1 MQIDLYNNAS
11 VMEKVSRVSKQIETR
26 DFKLAQDLTKIKEIN
41 PDIFAKVEELSK
53 ASRQYELQAGG
64 ANDNLFL
71 LEILGVGKYCKK
83 YSVVLDMSDCLD
95 YILHRLSGCSISS
108 VRQLQDYDNIS
119 KNIIGLN
126 FDELQNLTFSDLFA
140 LDDKLAKYLSS
151 LIRSASED
159 YTDPNRIIQEFV
171 LKFYTEVV
179 SEVSS
184 IKDYC
189 MMFLQQ
195 LNPGSFVYR
204 SKSYTSSVATSDVA
218 INEQIVIK
226 ANNCDDY
233 ELVVRS
239 YEMFEYAKFG
249 GIQ

>member
-1 MQIDLYNNAS
+1 
-11 VMEKVSRVSKQIETR
+11 
-26 DFKLAQDLTKIKEIN
+26 
-41 PDIFAKVEELSK
+41 
-53 ASRQYELQAGG
+53 
-64 ANDNLFL
+64 
-71 LEILGVGKYCKK
+71 
-83 YSVVLDMSDCLD
+83 
-95 YILHRLSGCSISS
+95 
-108 VRQLQDYDNIS
+108 
-119 KNIIGLN
+119 
-126 FDELQNLTFSDLFA
+126 
-140 LDDKLAKYLSS
+140 
-151 LIRSASED
+151 
-159 YTDPNRIIQEFV
+159 
-171 LKFYTEVV
+171 
-179 SEVSS
+179 
-184 IKDYC
+184 

>member
-1 MQIDLYNNAS
+1 
-11 VMEKVSRVSKQIETR
+11 MEKVSRVSKQIETR

-140 LDDKLAKYLSS
+140 LDDKLAKY
-151 LIRSASED
+151 
-159 YTDPNRIIQEFV
+159 
-171 LKFYTEVV
+171 
-179 SEVSS
+179 
-184 IKDYC
+184 
-189 MMFLQQ
+189 
-195 LNPGSFVYR
+195 
-204 SKSYTSSVATSDVA
+204 
-218 INEQIVIK
+218 
-226 ANNCDDY
+226 
-233 ELVVRS
+233 
-239 YEMFEYAKFG
+239 
-249 GIQ
+249 